1 MDSDPSITTAGGP
14 VSDISRDLQSLL
26 SIVQIQQQ
34 SIERLVKLVEQRE
47 SAASPPPATAAP
59 KEIEEK
65 PQPIDWFRISGEER
79 LATWE
84 QLGAFVQDIVLRYNW
99 HLVIT
104 PCWWQHS
111 DAVEEFSALWQI
123 RQASFAQDSS
133 LTAAMSWQDN
143 LAKCRERLGGLLGS
157 CRDGHVD
164 MTMRTAWMSD
174 SVWADFRRMIRMDSF
189 GRDGGPE
196 RTAEA

>member
-1 MDSDPSITTAGGP
+1 
-14 VSDISRDLQSLL
+14 VSDISPELQSLL

-34 SIERLVKLVEQRE
+34 SIERLMKFIEERA
-47 SAASPPPATAAP
+47 SAAPPSAVAAP
-59 KEIEEK
+59 KETEKK
-65 PQPIDWFRISGEER
+65 PQPIDWFKISGQER
-79 LATWE
+79 LTTWE
-84 QLGAFVQDIVLRYNW
+84 ELGEFVQNIVLRYNW

-111 DAVEEFSALWQI
+111 DAVEEFTALWQI
-123 RQASFAQDSS
+123 RQTSFTPDAS

-164 MTMRTAWMSD
+164 MTVRTAWMSD
-174 SVWADFRRMIRMDSF
+174 SIWADFRRMARADSL
-189 GRDGGPE
+189 GADS
-196 RTAEA
+196 AET